1 MLIGQGGPG
10 GAKEI
15 GRRQGGP
22 GVVASRRSGRRR
34 VKEIRASSR
43 REWTHSQLSQDTP
56 CHPPITL

>member
-34 VKEIRASSR
+34 VENGHTHNSHKIRHA
-43 REWTHSQLSQDTP
+43 THPLPFDF
-56 CHPPITL
+56 HVL